1 MSKGKINIID
11 KITKWTPM
19 EQKVELGS
27 IEKKRIIL
35 YNSGVKTNVE
45 KWNSILKDRKKM
57 MQCTSLKQHARN
69 K

>member
-1 MSKGKINIID
+1 
-11 KITKWTPM
+11 M

-35 YNSGVKTNVE
+35 YNSGAKTNVE

-57 MQCTSLKQHARN
+57 MQCTNLKQHACN